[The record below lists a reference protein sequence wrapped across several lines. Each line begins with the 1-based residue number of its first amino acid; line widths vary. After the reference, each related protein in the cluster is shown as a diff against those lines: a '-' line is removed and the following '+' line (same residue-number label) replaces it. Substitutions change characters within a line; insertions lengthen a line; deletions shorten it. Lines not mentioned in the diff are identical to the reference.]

1 MKVYCPYCSKD
12 VTYTVRKKLVSEYKG
27 VKIRVQENV
36 GVCSKC
42 KNDLF
47 IPEFYNEALKK
58 ITRAYSTKANI
69 ISASDI
75 ISLREKYNLS
85 QRELT
90 SILGFGKMTINRYES
105 GSLPSKSQSDYIRLL
120 IENENKF
127 IEKTKEA
134 LKDKRITNKTY
145 NKVVNEDTIISS
157 GRCEVNDEIRSYLE
171 SLFVKDLNEFNG
183 YQEFDINKLENIIS
197 YIASKVKNL
206 TITSI
211 NKYLWYIDMLSFKE
225 RTVSITGL
233 TYDKD
238 KFGPI
243 IIEKSYDMITLL
255 DDLYERHC
263 YENEYGSVTK
273 IESKNNFNLEK
284 LKENEIDI
292 IDRVIKKLKN
302 KNVSEISNL
311 SHEEEAYKKT
321 KMYEAIP
328 FEYAMNLKLL

>member
-58 ITRAYSTKANI
+58 ITKAYSIKANI

-211 NKYLWYIDMLSFKE
+211 NKYL
-225 RTVSITGL
+225 
-233 TYDKD
+233 
-238 KFGPI
+238 
-243 IIEKSYDMITLL
+243 
-255 DDLYERHC
+255 
-263 YENEYGSVTK
+263 
-273 IESKNNFNLEK
+273 
-284 LKENEIDI
+284 
-292 IDRVIKKLKN
+292 
-302 KNVSEISNL
+302 
-311 SHEEEAYKKT
+311 
-321 KMYEAIP
+321 
-328 FEYAMNLKLL
+328 